1 MTEQELRALVRQA
14 VAYHVG
20 GGRHETTAP
29 LAPMTLH
36 RSHPSQALFTL
47 PAVSGDACI
56 VEPAVNCTHCGF
68 CKTYGH

>member
-1 MTEQELRALVRQA
+1 MSEQELRALVRQA
-14 VAYHVG
+14 VAFHVG
-20 GGRHETTAP
+20 GRAP
-29 LAPMTLH
+29 QPTPAAPATLH

-56 VEPAVNCTHCGF
+56 VEPSVPCTHCGF